1 MVISVNHIHSPL
13 KMSSYTTSSG
23 SDAVP
28 SYGNFDP
35 LGLDPLDK
43 EMIKSGFEA
52 VESVEGGWEFL
63 RTYEPPADQGFM
75 FSLPTGKRLEI
86 DDAISNRY
94 GGHSGSSY
102 GWTMRNLE
110 FIAKK
115 GWDTFAKHCLAE
127 KKKKNLQK
135 TLQQAQTVDS
145 FLSSLSPTASANPLD
160 FATALQ
166 QDPGMRQQIPDIDE
180 QADALKRFAEGKM
193 TYAEMRS
200 LCG

>member
-1 MVISVNHIHSPL
+1 MNTPAFPEEAIPV
-13 KMSSYTTSSG
+13 
-23 SDAVP
+23 
-28 SYGNFDP
+28 YGNFDP
-35 LGLDPLDK
+35 LGFDENDK
-43 EMIKSGFEA
+43 EMLHSGFEA

-63 RTYEPPADQGFM
+63 RTYEPPKDQGFM

-94 GGHSGSSY
+94 GGHSGASY

-110 FIAKK
+110 AIAKR
-115 GWDTFAKHCLAE
+115 GWDTWAKEVLVQRKRDAAE
-127 KKKKNLQK
+127 TLMLQ
-135 TLQQAQTVDS
+135 ARNVDR
-145 FLSSLSPTASANPLD
+145 FVSSLPSTAIQNPVE
-160 FATALQ
+160 FARALQ
-166 QDPGMRQQIPDIDE
+166 NDPAMRQQIPDIDQ

>member
-1 MVISVNHIHSPL
+1 
-13 KMSSYTTSSG
+13 MSSYTEKIPTF
-23 SDAVP
+23 
-28 SYGNFDP
+28 GNFDE
-35 LGLDPLDK
+35 LGLDSLDK
-43 EMIKSGFEA
+43 EMIQSGFEA

-63 RTYEPPADQGFM
+63 RTYTPPADQGFM

-110 FIAKK
+110 CIAKE
-115 GWDTFAKHCLAE
+115 GWETWATLCLKE
-127 KKKKNLQK
+127 KQRKALEK
-135 TLQQAQTVDS
+135 TLQQAQTVDR
-145 FLSSLSPTASANPLD
+145 FVSSLPPTQNLVE

-166 QDPGMRQQIPDIDE
+166 QDPAMRQQIPDIDQ

-193 TYAEMRS
+193 SYAEMRS